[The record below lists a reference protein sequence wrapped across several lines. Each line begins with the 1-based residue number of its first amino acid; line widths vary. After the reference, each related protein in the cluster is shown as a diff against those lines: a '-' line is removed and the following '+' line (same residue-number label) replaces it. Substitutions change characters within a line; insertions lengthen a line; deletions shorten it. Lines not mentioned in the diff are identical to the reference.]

1 MKKFLPPII
10 LIMGFCG
17 FLSAQI
23 GWDVF
28 HLNAQQV
35 TESKE
40 KDQLFENLFKETKL
54 TTLDKKVVELKA
66 LKSPIVVVNFWAS
79 WCLPCLKEFPSLVE
93 FQKKYGDRVTVVGIN
108 GDEEDAEQLVEKTK
122 KKYHLDFH
130 HVIDPKSAISD
141 KFLVT
146 AYPFS
151 LIYVNGKVIHVS
163 NKNLDFMDKDF
174 VAKVDSAV
182 KGK

>member
-10 LIMGFCG
+10 LLMGFCG

-35 TESKE
+35 SESKE

-54 TTLDKKVVELKA
+54 TTLDEKVLELKT

-93 FQKKYGDRVTVVGIN
+93 FQKKYGEKATVVGIN
-108 GDEEDAEQLVEKTK
+108 GDEEDAAQAVEKTK
-122 KKYHLDFH
+122 KKYHLDFY
-130 HVIDPKSAISD
+130 HVIDPKSVVSD

-146 AYPFS
+146 TYPFS
-151 LIYVNGKVIHVS
+151 LVYVNGKIIHVS
-163 NKNLDFMDKDF
+163 NKNLDFMGKEF
-174 VAKVDSAV
+174 VAKVEGAL

>member
-17 FLSAQI
+17 FLSVQI

-35 TESKE
+35 SESKE

-54 TTLDKKVVELKA
+54 TTLDQKVLELKT

-79 WCLPCLKEFPSLVE
+79 WCLPCLKEFPSLVQ
-93 FQKKYGDRVTVVGIN
+93 FQKKYGEKVSVVGIN
-108 GDEEDAEQLVEKTK
+108 GDEEDASQAVERIK
-122 KKYHLDFH
+122 KKYHLDFY
-130 HVIDPKSAISD
+130 HVIDPKSVVSD

-146 AYPFS
+146 TYPFS
-151 LIYVNGKVIHVS
+151 LVYVHGRVIHIS
-163 NKNLDFMDKDF
+163 KKNLDFMNSEF
-174 VAKVDSAV
+174 VAKVDDALR
-182 KGK
+182 GK